1 MAQASDY
8 PVQLS
13 IDYPESSNRL
23 TAFFR
28 IILVI
33 PVIILSAVLGAPK
46 FLAPLLM
53 LLFAGKFPRW
63 WFDWNLQVKRFQA
76 RINAYFGLMQDDY
89 PSTED
94 DQSVHLDIEYPEN
107 LNRFLP
113 LVKWLLAIPHFIVLM
128 VLGLVSLV
136 LTIIAWVAILF
147 TGRYPRALF
156 DVNLGIARWSVRV
169 NAYAFALMTDRYSP
183 FSLSP

>member
-1 MAQASDY
+1 MAQASDH
-8 PVQLS
+8 PVQLF

-28 IILVI
+28 LILVI

-63 WFDWNLQVKRFQA
+63 WFDWNLQVKRFSA
-76 RINAYFGLMQDDY
+76 RINAYFGLMQDEY

-94 DQSVHLDIEYPEN
+94 DQSVHLDIEYPDH

-113 LVKWLLAIPHFIVLM
+113 LVKWLLAIPHYIVLM
-128 VLGLVSLV
+128 VLGIVSLV
-136 LTIIAWVAILF
+136 LTVIAWFAILF

-169 NAYAFALMTDRYSP
+169 NAYAFALMTDQYPP
-183 FSLSP
+183 FRLSP

>member
-13 IDYPESSNRL
+13 IDYPETSNRL

-28 IILVI
+28 LILVI

-76 RINAYFGLMQDDY
+76 RINAYFGLMQDEY

-94 DQSVHLDIEYPEN
+94 DQSVHLDIEDPED

-113 LVKWLLAIPHFIVLM
+113 LVKWLLAIPHYIVLM
-128 VLGLVSLV
+128 VLGLISFVV
-136 LTIIAWVAILF
+136 IVIAWFAILF

-156 DVNLGIARWSVRV
+156 DFNLGVARWSVRV
-169 NAYAFALMTDRYSP
+169 NAYAFALMTDQYPP
-183 FSLSP
+183 FRLSP

>member
-13 IDYPESSNRL
+13 IDYPEASNRL
-23 TAFFR
+23 TAVFR
-28 IILVI
+28 LILVI

-94 DQSVHLDIEYPEN
+94 DQSVHLDIEYPED
-107 LNRFLP
+107 LNRFMP
-113 LVKWLLAIPHFIVLM
+113 LIKWLLAIPHFIVLI

-136 LTIIAWVAILF
+136 LTIIAWFAILF
-147 TGRYPRALF
+147 TGQYPRALF

-169 NAYAFALMTDRYSP
+169 NAYAFALMTDRYPP
-183 FSLSP
+183 FRLSP

>member
-1 MAQASDY
+1 MTQASDY

-28 IILVI
+28 FILII
-33 PVIILSAVLGAPK
+33 PVFILSAVLGAPK

-63 WFDWNLQVKRFQA
+63 WFDWNLQVLRFSA
-76 RINAYFGLMQDDY
+76 RVNAYFGLMQDEY
-89 PSTED
+89 PSTEAE
-94 DQSVHLDIEYPEN
+94 QSVHLEIEYPED

-113 LVKWLLAIPHFIVLM
+113 LIKWLLAIPHFIVLM
-128 VLGLVSLV
+128 VLGIVSLA
-136 LTIIAWVAILF
+136 LTTIAWFAILF
-147 TGRYPRALF
+147 TGRYPRELF
-156 DVNLGIARWSVRV
+156 YFNLGIARWSVRV
-169 NAYAFALMTDRYSP
+169 NAYALALMTDRYPP
-183 FSLSP
+183 FRFGP

>member
-13 IDYPESSNRL
+13 IEYPESSNRL

-28 IILVI
+28 IILTI
-33 PVIILSAVLGAPK
+33 PVLIPAAVLGAPK
-46 FLAPLLM
+46 FLAPMLM
-53 LLFAGKFPRW
+53 LLFKGKFPGW
-63 WFDWNLQVKRFQA
+63 WFDWNLQVSRFSA
-76 RINAYFGLMQDDY
+76 RINAYAGLMQDEY

-94 DQSVHLDIEYPEN
+94 DQSVHLDIEYPED

-113 LVKWLLAIPHFIVLM
+113 LVKWLMAIPHYIVLM

-136 LTIIAWVAILF
+136 LTIIAWFAILF

-156 DVNLGIARWSVRV
+156 DVNLGIARWSTRV
-169 NAYAFALMTDRYSP
+169 NAYAFALMTDRYPP
-183 FSLSP
+183 FRLSP